1 MRDYSKISPKFW
13 IGATGKKLRAAGME
27 AQIVSMYLMT
37 CPTSNMLGLFYCP
50 ITYIAHET
58 GLGMEG
64 ASKGLTS
71 SIEAGFCLYDDATEM
86 VWVMEMA
93 EYQIAPML
101 KPADK
106 RCDGV
111 QNEYNSLPENP
122 YLARFFDKYSTPFN
136 MTKRRGYSEEMASPL
151 EAPSKPLAS
160 QEQEQEQE
168 QDIKA
173 LANDDV
179 VSVLDPVL
187 PASPDC
193 PHEAIVALYH
203 ETLPALPRVAV
214 WDERRRTYLR
224 SRWRESQD
232 RQSLD
237 WWKRLF
243 GYVGKSDFL
252 MGRVETNGRKPFQA
266 NLEWILKPS
275 NFVKIIEGNYES

>member
-64 ASKGLTS
+64 ASKGLAS
-71 SIEAGFCLYDDATEM
+71 SIEAGFCMYDEGTEM

-111 QNEYNSLPENP
+111 QNEYNSLPANP
-122 YLARFFDKYSTPFN
+122 YLARFFDKYSVPFN
-136 MTKRRGYSEEMASPL
+136 MTKRRGDSEEMASPL

-168 QDIKA
+168 LNPCAPDGDAGSAKPIYPKAFEDFWSMYPRKKSKGDALKAFKKIKPAEYPPIKA
-173 LANDDV
+173 GLIAAIDSPEWRKDAGQFI
-179 VSVLDPVL
+179 PY
-187 PASPDC
+187 PASWLNDRGWEDEHKPTNC
-193 PHEAIVALYH
+193 SNPFEGAL
-203 ETLPALPRVAV
+203 
-214 WDERRRTYLR
+214 
-224 SRWRESQD
+224 
-232 RQSLD
+232 
-237 WWKRLF
+237 
-243 GYVGKSDFL
+243 
-252 MGRVETNGRKPFQA
+252 
-266 NLEWILKPS
+266 
-275 NFVKIIEGNYES
+275 